1 MHWISGSGLPDVRPS
16 LISSSSSKLSDSKP
30 DSLLIYCM
38 LFCNLSDFHCIS
50 TLNIQY
56 THSVFEFNHRVCV
69 CGDLSLC
76 ACKVTWNY
84 LHIIRCRNT
93 VIENLGNEL

>member
-1 MHWISGSGLPDVRPS
+1 MHWISSYG
-16 LISSSSSKLSDSKP
+16 SKLADNKP
-30 DSLLIYCM
+30 NSLLIYFV

-56 THSVFEFNHRVCV
+56 MHSVFEFDQCVCVTV

-76 ACKVTWNY
+76 ACKVTLNY
-84 LHIIRCRNT
+84 LHIANVALSQHSDRKFG
-93 VIENLGNEL
+93 E

>member
-1 MHWISGSGLPDVRPS
+1 
-16 LISSSSSKLSDSKP
+16 
-30 DSLLIYCM
+30 M

-50 TLNIQY
+50 TMNIQY
-56 THSVFEFNHRVCV
+56 MHSVFMFDQCVCV

-76 ACKVTWNY
+76 ACKVTLNY

-93 VIENLGNEL
+93 VTENLWNEL